1 MNKKLQAILAS
12 DEKVMNIIKN
22 ELLEVKDK
30 YGDVRKTTIDMTA
43 IEYIE
48 DESLIPEEEIIV
60 TLTNKGYIKRLPKD
74 TYKTQNRGG
83 VGIKGITTNE
93 EDIVEN
99 VMTLSTHDYIMF
111 FTNKGKTYRVKGYEI
126 PEYGR
131 QAKGLPIINL
141 LPIEKDE
148 SVNSIIK
155 VSKDNESRYLLFATK
170 NGIVKRTELI
180 EFDNIRTTGK
190 IAIALK
196 DDDELISVKKTSG
209 SNEILLASSTGRMV
223 RFKEEEIRVM
233 GRTAI
238 GVKGIQMDDNETC
251 VGAEIASEYEHVL
264 VVTEKGY
271 GKRTPI
277 SEYRL
282 THRGSKGVKTLNV
295 TDKNG
300 SIVGF
305 KITEDNKDIIIV
317 SDNGI
322 VIRLA
327 TSQISI
333 MSRVTQGVRL
343 IQLKDSQVVS
353 TVAIVEKEDDDV
365 PRGTSEE

>member
-1 MNKKLQAILAS
+1 
-12 DEKVMNIIKN
+12 
-22 ELLEVKDK
+22 
-30 YGDVRKTTIDMTA
+30 MTA
-43 IEYIE
+43 TEFIE

-74 TYKTQNRGG
+74 TYRTQNRGG

-99 VMTLSTHDYIMF
+99 VMILNTHDYIMF

-155 VSKDNESRYLLFATK
+155 IANNNENKYLLFATK
-170 NGIVKRTELI
+170 NGIVKRTKLE

-190 IAIALK
+190 IAITLK
-196 DDDELISVKKTSG
+196 DNDELIAVKKTTGES
-209 SNEILLASSTGRMV
+209 EILLASSIGRMV
-223 RFKEEEIRVM
+223 RFKEKEIREM

-238 GVKGIQMDDNETC
+238 GVKGIQMNPEEYC
-251 VGAEIASEYEHVL
+251 VGAEIASENECVL
-264 VVTEKGY
+264 VVTSKGY
-271 GKRTPI
+271 GKRTSI

-300 SIVGF
+300 PIVGF
-305 KITEDNKDIIIV
+305 KITEDNKDVIIV

-327 TSQISI
+327 TSQIPT
-333 MSRVTQGVRL
+333 MSRVTQGVKL
-343 IQLKDSQVVS
+343 IQLKNNQIVS

-365 PRGTSEE
+365 PRETLEQ